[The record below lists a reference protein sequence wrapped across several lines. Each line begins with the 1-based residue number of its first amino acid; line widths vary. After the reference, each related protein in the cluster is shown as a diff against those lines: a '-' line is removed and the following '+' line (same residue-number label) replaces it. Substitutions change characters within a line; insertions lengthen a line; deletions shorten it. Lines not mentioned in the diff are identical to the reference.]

1 MREHQQRVRG
11 CHLQRQDAVL
21 WPQSLHGNHLR
32 NHEDMIKVYQQFSVY
47 TLNIVLSM
55 IRGVK
60 VALFLCFHERW
71 FRTLQGRFVFFWCF
85 HIAFIFFYGKQQW
98 VFRCLWSWLVSLE
111 HVLLSL
117 SPCSWSRSLSCWQNG
132 RIGWLDVTT
141 YRSFRLC
148 RGWLVFSPVLL
159 GVIVCHTS
167 FMRIS
172 RAG

>member
-21 WPQSLHGNHLR
+21 WPQSLHCNHLR
-32 NHEDMIKVYQQFSVY
+32 NYESIIKVYQQFSEY
-47 TLNIVLSM
+47 TLDKYKYVHD
-55 IRGVK
+55 VK
-60 VALFLCFHERW
+60 VAFLVFFHERW
-71 FRTLQGRFVFFWCF
+71 FRTLQTHFVFFD
-85 HIAFIFFYGKQQW
+85 ALIFFHGKQQW